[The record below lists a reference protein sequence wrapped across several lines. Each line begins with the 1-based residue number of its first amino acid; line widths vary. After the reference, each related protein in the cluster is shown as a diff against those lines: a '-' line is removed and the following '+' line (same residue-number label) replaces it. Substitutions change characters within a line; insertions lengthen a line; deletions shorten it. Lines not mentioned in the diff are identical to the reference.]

1 MSTNRL
7 TERTAE
13 EGKFSNDLATRMRTT
28 LTVGALVAA
37 TCVTAL
43 ASWATWYQ
51 GSAEN
56 AAGIRA
62 WGDLERQRIELKLE
76 HSLAIAESIADTLTA
91 AHGTTDPQL
100 LSVAHNLLDNRR
112 IGLEGATL
120 TVLDAH
126 GRTTADSTG
135 MQPNLRE
142 HPAVLGM
149 MSTRKMAAETDR
161 DGSGRETAVMVAL
174 PLFAGDEARLMGGL
188 VVRLPMASLLAGS
201 SLNPGN
207 ASLASREH
215 AMTRG
220 STFAASS
227 TLPLH
232 LDAPFDRL
240 GLRLEMA
247 ARTLPSAWSPAL
259 VAAVWLMAG
268 TLLAIALV
276 AIARL
281 TGAFIL
287 AIKDSNA
294 GGSEEAKVES
304 ARPQKAIV
312 LQFQGAQRE
321 VINA

>member
-7 TERTAE
+7 TERPAG
-13 EGKFSNDLATRMRTT
+13 EGRFSTDLATRMRTT

-62 WGDLERQRIELKLE
+62 WGDRERQRIELKIE
-76 HSLAIAESIADTLTA
+76 HSVAIAESIADTLTA
-91 AHGTTDPQL
+91 SHGTTDPQL

-112 IGLEGATL
+112 LGLEGATL
-120 TVLDAH
+120 TILDAH
-126 GRTTADSTG
+126 GRTKADSTG
-135 MQPNLRE
+135 TQRDLHE
-142 HPAVLGM
+142 HAAVLDM

-161 DGSGRETAVMVAL
+161 DASGRETAVMVAL
-174 PLFAGDEARLMGGL
+174 PLLARDDAHLMGGL
-188 VVRLPMASLLAGS
+188 VVRLPLASLLAGG

-207 ASLASREH
+207 AALASREH

-220 STFAASS
+220 SAFAASS

-247 ARTLPSAWSPAL
+247 ARSLPSAWSPAL
-259 VAAVWLMAG
+259 VVAVWLMAG

-276 AIARL
+276 AVARM

-287 AIKDSNA
+287 AIKDSSA
-294 GGSEEAKVES
+294 GGSEETKAES
-304 ARPQKAIV
+304 ARPQTAIV